1 MSRST
6 SSSAPASIPATRPVP
21 GDPGQ
26 VMYVWF
32 DALTN
37 YITALDYASDG
48 PLYRRY
54 WAVNPNRVNTLGKG
68 VIRFHAVY
76 WPAMLI
82 SAGVLPPS
90 VTFVHGY
97 IDVN

>member
-1 MSRST
+1 
-6 SSSAPASIPATRPVP
+6 VP

-37 YITALDYASDG
+37 YITALDYAHDG
-48 PLYRRY
+48 PLYQRY
-54 WAVNPNRVNTLGKG
+54 WVESPQRVNTIGKG

-76 WPAMLI
+76 WPAMLL
-82 SAGVLPPS
+82 SAGVRPPS
-90 VTFVHGY
+90 TVIVHGY
-97 IDVN
+97 ISVGGQKMSK